1 MNKKRVLSI
10 GKRKE
15 VLKPFTDEL
24 IKQGFSACWTNK
36 INRAISDFNG
46 EEFDLIA
53 FGRGVDSENK
63 ENIKN
68 TFSSQNPDITFL
80 SGLAPIT
87 DLLVAQIKYALFD
100 QSKAEHIIEEFNVIH
115 SRKISFSLIANRP
128 CTLEITLYS
137 QNLFFHTKK
146 TTLFKQTIE
155 SGSRNILTE
164 KRKTKFRQY
173 FIVVKANEEI
183 RIIKQL

>member
-10 GKRKE
+10 GKRKG

-36 INRAISDFNG
+36 INRATSDFNG
-46 EEFDLIA
+46 KNFDLIA
-53 FGRGVDSENK
+53 FGRGVDNENK
-63 ENIKN
+63 ETIKN
-68 TFSSQNPDITFL
+68 TFSRQNPGITFL

-100 QSKAEHIIEEFNVIH
+100 QSQAEHIIEEFNV
-115 SRKISFSLIANRP
+115 SNSGKITFSLTANRP
-128 CTLEITLYS
+128 CALEITLYS
-137 QNLFFHTKK
+137 QNLFFQTKR

-155 SGSRNILTE
+155 SGNRNILTE
-164 KRKTKFRQY
+164 KKKTKFRQD
-173 FIVVKANEEI
+173 FIVVKVNEEI